1 MHHAHLDLPRS
12 KGSVLVCTM
21 LMFAPCTMHHAD
33 LHLPRSKG
41 SALVYTMLM
50 FTPCTMLTW
59 IYLAAKKVRLFT
71 PC

>member
-1 MHHAHLDLPRS
+1 MHHAH
-12 KGSVLVCTM
+12 
-21 LMFAPCTMHHAD
+21 